1 MRGDLATLDQMILSS
16 QWTNSER
23 VLVLIGKEA
32 AKSLLVLR
40 SDGDGLE
47 SFPDLSCRIH
57 DCEKKVGNA
66 VTLVGC

>member
-16 QWTNSER
+16 QWSDSER
-23 VLVLIGKEA
+23 MPVLIGKEA
-32 AKSLLVLR
+32 AESLLVLG

-57 DCEKKVGNA
+57 DCEKKVGNTIA
-66 VTLVGC
+66 LVCC